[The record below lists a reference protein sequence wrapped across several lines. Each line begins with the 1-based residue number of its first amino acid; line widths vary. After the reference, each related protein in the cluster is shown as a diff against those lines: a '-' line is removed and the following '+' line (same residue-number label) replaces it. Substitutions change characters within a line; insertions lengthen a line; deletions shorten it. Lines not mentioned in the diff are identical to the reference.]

1 MEIKPTGYFKSEDK
15 YLVLVAY
22 LQKKN
27 DHKHKI
33 KIKQV

>member
-22 LQKKN
+22 LQKKMTIN
-27 DHKHKI
+27 I
-33 KIKQV
+33 KLK